1 MKIELKTFLLFSMLY
16 VSCNSSLNQFDAS
29 GNFEAEE
36 TIVSAEASGKINR
49 LTIEEGTVLQAGE
62 IVGFIDTTQ
71 LVLRK
76 KQLTSSIQ
84 ALLSRQPDTASQLS
98 TIQEQIETTTF
109 EKKRVE
115 SLLKADAATHKQLD
129 DLTAQLAF
137 LQKQYNATRTSLTI
151 TTQSL
156 KSETYPLKAQIE
168 QVQDQIRK
176 SVLINPI
183 QGTVLTKYMVQDEIT
198 APGKALYK
206 IANLSFITLRAYVTG
221 NQLPQIKLGQ
231 SVEVLVD
238 AAEGEYKSY
247 TGTLT
252 WVSDKAEFTPKTIQT
267 KDERAN
273 LVYAKKIKVK
283 NDGYLKLG
291 MYGEVK
297 FEARK
302 K

>member
-1 MKIELKTFLLFSMLY
+1 VLK
-16 VSCNSSLNQFDAS
+16 V
-29 GNFEAEE
+29 
-36 TIVSAEASGKINR
+36 
-49 LTIEEGTVLQAGE
+49 GE
-62 IVGFIDTTQ
+62 IVGYVDTTQ

-84 ALLSRQPDTASQLS
+84 ALLSRQPDAASQLS
-98 TIQEQIETTTF
+98 TIQEQIETAEF
-109 EKKRVE
+109 ERKRVE
-115 SLLKADAATHKQLD
+115 SLLKADAATRKQLD

-137 LQKQYNATRTSLTI
+137 LRKQYNATKTSLGI

-168 QVQDQIRK
+168 QVEDQIEK

-183 QGTVLTKYMVQDEIT
+183 QGTVLTKYVMKDEIT

-206 IANLSFITLRAYVTG
+206 IADLSFITLRAYVTG
-221 NQLPQIKLGQ
+221 NQLPQMKLGQ

-247 TGTLT
+247 TGTVT

-273 LVYAKKIKVK
+273 LVYAIKIKVK

-297 FEARK
+297 FEATKR
-302 K
+302 